1 MDDEPIKIPLEYL
14 YISLYKEF
22 KKEQAKN
29 EAQAKEIEKLK
40 NQIKLKV
47 KRTRDKQVK
56 NNAEVNQKLFE
67 YKLSDIHRSMT
78 EELQNITRE
87 RDKYKKRCEELL
99 KQK

>member
-1 MDDEPIKIPLEYL
+1 MDDAPTKIPLEYL

-22 KKEQAKN
+22 KKEQDKN

-47 KRTRDKQVK
+47 KRTMDKQVK

-67 YKLSDIHRSMT
+67 YKLSDMHRSMI
-78 EELQNITRE
+78 EELQNITLE

>member
-1 MDDEPIKIPLEYL
+1 MKIPLEYL

-22 KKEQAKN
+22 KKEQDKN

-47 KRTRDKQVK
+47 KRTMDKQVK

-67 YKLSDIHRSMT
+67 YKLSDMHRSMI
-78 EELQNITRE
+78 EELQNITLE

>member
-1 MDDEPIKIPLEYL
+1 MDDAPIKIPLEYL
-14 YISLYKEF
+14 YIALYKEF
-22 KKEQAKN
+22 KKEQDKN

-47 KRTRDKQVK
+47 KRTMDKQVK

-67 YKLSDIHRSMT
+67 YKLSDMHRSMI
-78 EELQNITRE
+78 EELQNITLE

>member
-1 MDDEPIKIPLEYL
+1 MKIPLEYL

-22 KKEQAKN
+22 KKEQDKN

-47 KRTRDKQVK
+47 KRTMDKQIK

-67 YKLSDIHRSMT
+67 YKLSDMHRSMI
-78 EELQNITRE
+78 EELQNITLE

>member
-1 MDDEPIKIPLEYL
+1 MKIPLEYL

-22 KKEQAKN
+22 KKEQDKN

-47 KRTRDKQVK
+47 KRTMDRQIK

-67 YKLSDIHRSMT
+67 YKLSDMHRSMI
-78 EELQNITRE
+78 EELQNITLE

>member
-1 MDDEPIKIPLEYL
+1 MDDAPIKIPLEYL
-14 YISLYKEF
+14 YIALYKEF
-22 KKEQAKN
+22 KKEQDKN
-29 EAQAKEIEKLK
+29 EAQVKEIEKLK

-47 KRTRDKQVK
+47 KRTMDKQVK

-67 YKLSDIHRSMT
+67 YKLSDMHRSMI
-78 EELQNITRE
+78 EELQNITLE